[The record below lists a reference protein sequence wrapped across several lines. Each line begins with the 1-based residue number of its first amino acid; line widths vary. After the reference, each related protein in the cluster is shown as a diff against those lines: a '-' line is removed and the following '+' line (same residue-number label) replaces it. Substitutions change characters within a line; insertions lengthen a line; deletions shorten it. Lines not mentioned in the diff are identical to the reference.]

1 MRKGAADTNLIPL
14 NIPVPP
20 MLAQAIGYNG
30 DARFVSFH
38 WTPYGDEVDYSDG
51 RVTATGI
58 WQAFL
63 AYIQHPAINPYLQD
77 YDLGSS
83 ESEAKHALILDQ
95 EQHALFVAPVREAEK
110 FLSQQWPKEQPIRM
124 SPEEY
129 IAVVSKSLKHV
140 KHPRDISMEVIHRL
154 RNEQY
159 ALVEELQLWLD
170 KQLKN

>member
-1 MRKGAADTNLIPL
+1 MSKGATAVTTLTPL

-20 MLAQAIGYNG
+20 MLATAIGYTG
-30 DARFVSFH
+30 QARFVSFH
-38 WTPYGDEVDYSDG
+38 WTPYGDETEYSDG
-51 RVTATGI
+51 RIHVTGN

-63 AYIQHPAINPYLQD
+63 AFIHHPAVRPHLNG

-83 ESEAKHALILDQ
+83 DSGAKHALVLDQ
-95 EQHALFVAPVREAEK
+95 EQQALYVAPVKAAEK
-110 FLSQQWPKEQPIRM
+110 FLSEQPMRM

-129 IAVVSKSLKHV
+129 IAVVTKALKHV
-140 KHPRDISMEVIHRL
+140 KHPRDINIDVIHQL